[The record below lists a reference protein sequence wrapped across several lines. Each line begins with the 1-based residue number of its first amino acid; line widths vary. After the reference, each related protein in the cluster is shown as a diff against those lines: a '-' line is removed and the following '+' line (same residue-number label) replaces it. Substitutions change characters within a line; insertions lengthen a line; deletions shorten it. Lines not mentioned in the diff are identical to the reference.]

1 MSAGFEPGAPVRV
14 RDAWP
19 ERFGT
24 VHQRTPH
31 YLRGRA
37 GRVVRRLGAFP
48 NPEGLAFGGP
58 APVVPLYHVAFEAA
72 ALWPDAP
79 ADGDLLVEIYEH
91 WLEPAPMSDPS

>member
-1 MSAGFEPGAPVRV
+1 MSGAFDPGTPVRV

-19 ERFGT
+19 ERYGI

-31 YLRGRA
+31 YLRGHE

-48 NPEGLAFGGP
+48 NPENLAFGGP

-72 ALWPDAP
+72 VLWPEAT
-79 ADGDLLVEIYEH
+79 AGGDLLVEVYEH
-91 WLEPAPMSDPS
+91 WLEPVAVSDPS